1 MFTGIIECLGEVT
14 QAVEEGTNLIYTIA
28 SPISHALKVDQS
40 VAHDGVCLTVTNVDG
55 SYHQVTAVRETL
67 LRSNLESWKVG
78 TAVNLERAMQQHA
91 RLDGHM
97 VQGHVD
103 ATGTLLAIV
112 PQDGSWALEL
122 EYPDAY
128 RHLLVDKGSVCVN
141 GISLTVVQPINNTFQ
156 LAIIPYTW
164 EHTTLSQ
171 LVPGSKVN
179 LEFDILGKYVARY
192 LSLYPSVQSA

>member
-1 MFTGIIECLGEVT
+1 MGEVISI
-14 QAVEEGTNLIYTIA
+14 EEQGTNLLFTIA
-28 SPISHALKVDQS
+28 SSISQALKVDQS
-40 VAHDGVCLTVTNVDG
+40 VAHDGVCLTVTKVDG

-67 LRSNLESWKVG
+67 LRSNLESWKLG

-103 ATGTLLAIV
+103 ATGTLVAV
-112 PQDGSWALEL
+112 ETQDGSWLL
-122 EYPDAY
+122 SIEYPANY
-128 RHLLVDKGSVCVN
+128 RHLLVDKGSICVN
-141 GISLTVVQPINNTFQ
+141 GISLTVVSPIENTFQ

-164 EHTTLSQ
+164 ENTTLSR
-171 LVPGSKVN
+171 LAPGDKVN

-192 LSLYPSVQSA
+192 LSLYPSVQSV